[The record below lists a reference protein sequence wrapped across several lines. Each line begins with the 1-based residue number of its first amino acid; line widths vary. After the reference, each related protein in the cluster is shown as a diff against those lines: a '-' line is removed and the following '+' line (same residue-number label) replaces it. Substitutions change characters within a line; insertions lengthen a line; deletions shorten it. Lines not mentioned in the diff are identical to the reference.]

1 MKTILN
7 IKYNVE
13 QICKGFVYDIN
24 EAKGLYGLD
33 GNLIIQP
40 EYQRNYIYGDG
51 KKDVA
56 VIESIL
62 NDYPI
67 GLIYFVKTLDGKFEI
82 LDGQQRITSIG
93 RFVTNR
99 FDIMIDGKPY
109 NFDGLPLDMKKKIRE
124 YPLTIYECEGTESE
138 IKKWFETIN
147 IAGVPLNNQELLN
160 AIYSG
165 PFVSSARKVYSNTS
179 SAKNDVYGLYM
190 KGSVN
195 RQEYLETVLSWVS
208 SNNIDSYMNKH
219 KLDNNCEELI
229 KHTDSVINWWER
241 TFVNYFEE
249 IKSINIGDLY
259 NKYHNYPYS
268 SIINKEVEILYNDPY
283 VKNKRGIWEYL
294 LLKYSPSKD
303 IRTELLDIRIFDD
316 NIKQRKYN
324 EQTEKAQR
332 KGISNCPLCA
342 IGNNSNKDRIYLL
355 KEMDADHVTAWSKG
369 GSTDIDNCQMLCQT
383 HNRAKGN
390 R

>member
-1 MKTILN
+1 MKTFLN
-7 IKYNVE
+7 TKYTVE
-13 QICKGFVYDIN
+13 EICKGFVYDIN
-24 EAKGLYGLD
+24 ESKGLYGLD

-93 RFVTNR
+93 RFVTNKL
-99 FDIMIDGKPY
+99 DVIIDGKPY
-109 NFDGLPLDMKKKIRE
+109 NFDGLPLDLKKKVRE
-124 YPLTIYECEGTESE
+124 YPLTIYECTGTESE

-147 IAGVPLNNQELLN
+147 IAGVPLNDQELLN

-165 PFVSSARKVYSNTS
+165 PFVSEARKIYSNTS
-179 SAKNDVYGLYM
+179 SAQNDVFGLYM
-190 KGSVN
+190 KGSAN
-195 RQEYLETVLSWVS
+195 RQDYLETVLRWI
-208 SNNIDSYMNKH
+208 SNNDIDGYMNKH
-219 KLDNNCEELI
+219 KLDQNCNELVS
-229 KHTDSVINWWER
+229 HTNSVINWWESI
-241 TFVNYFEE
+241 FNEYYNEM
-249 IKSINIGDLY
+249 KSIDIGQLY
-259 NKYHNYPYS
+259 DKFHKFPYS
-268 SIINKEVEILYNDPY
+268 NSINKEVEKLYGDIY
-283 VKNKRGIWEYL
+283 VNNHKGIWEYL
-294 LLKYSPSKD
+294 LLKFSPLHD
-303 IRTELLDIRIFDD
+303 NRPELLDIRVFDE
-316 NIKQRKYN
+316 NIKRLKYN
-324 EQTEKAQR
+324 EQTEEAKK

-342 IGNNSNKDRIYLL
+342 IGNNSNKDRIYDL

-369 GSTDIDNCQMLCQT
+369 GSTDITNCQMLCQT

-390 R
+390 K

>member
-1 MKTILN
+1 MKTFLN
-7 IKYNVE
+7 TDYTVE
-13 QICKGFVYDIN
+13 EICKGFVYDIN

-93 RFVTNR
+93 RFVTNK
-99 FDIMIDGKPY
+99 FDIVIDGKPY
-109 NFDGLPLDMKKKIRE
+109 NFDGLPKDLKKKINE
-124 YPLTIYECEGTESE
+124 YPLTVYECTGTESE

-147 IAGVPLNNQELLN
+147 IAGVPLNDQELLN

-165 PFVSSARKVYSNTS
+165 PFVSAARKIYSN
-179 SAKNDVYGLYM
+179 SASAQNDVFGLYM
-190 KGSVN
+190 KGSAN
-195 RQEYLETVLSWVS
+195 RQEYLETVLRWVS
-208 SNNIDSYMNKH
+208 NNDIDTYMNKH
-219 KLDNNCEELI
+219 KLDKNCDELVA
-229 KHTDSVINWWER
+229 HTNSVINWWESIF
-241 TFVNYFEE
+241 TDYYNE
-249 IKSINIGDLY
+249 IKFIDIGELY
-259 NKYHNYPYS
+259 ARFHEFPYS
-268 SIINKEVEILYNDPY
+268 NTINKEVEELYNDIFVNNY
-283 VKNKRGIWEYL
+283 RGIWEYL
-294 LLKYSPSKD
+294 LLKNSPSHDKHP
-303 IRTELLDIRIFDD
+303 ELLDVRVFDE
-316 NIKQRKYN
+316 NVKRTKYK
-324 EQTEKAQR
+324 EQTERAVK

-342 IGNNSNKDRIYLL
+342 VGRNNNKTRIYEL

-369 GSTDIDNCQMLCQT
+369 GATDIKNCEMLCST
-383 HNRAKGN
+383 HNKAKGN

>member
-1 MKTILN
+1 MKTFLN
-7 IKYNVE
+7 TNYKVKD
-13 QICKGFVYDIN
+13 ICKGFVYDIN

-93 RFVTNR
+93 RFVTNK
-99 FDIMIDGKPY
+99 FDIFIEGKPY
-109 NFDGLPLDMKKKIRE
+109 NFDGLPLDLKTKINE
-124 YPLTIYECEGTESE
+124 YTLTVYECTGTESE

-147 IAGVPLNNQELLN
+147 IAGVPLNDQELLN

-165 PFVSSARKVYSNTS
+165 PFVSSTRKIYSNTS
-179 SAKNDVYGLYM
+179 SAQNDVFGLYM

-195 RQEYLETVLSWVS
+195 RQEYLETVLRWVS
-208 SNNIDSYMNKH
+208 NNDIDGYMNKH
-219 KLDNNCEELI
+219 KLDQNCNELI
-229 KHTDSVINWWER
+229 THTNSVINWWESIF
-241 TFVNYFEE
+241 TDYYNE
-249 IKSINIGDLY
+249 IKSIDIGQLY
-259 NKYHNYPYS
+259 ERFHQFPYS
-268 SIINKEVEILYNDPY
+268 NSINKEVENLYLDIFVN
-283 VKNKRGIWEYL
+283 NKKGIWEYV
-294 LLKYSPSKD
+294 LLKNSPSRD
-303 IRTELLDIRIFDD
+303 NRTELLDIRIFDE
-316 NIKQRKYN
+316 NIKRTKYK
-324 EQTEKAQR
+324 EQTEIATKT
-332 KGISNCPLCA
+332 GLSNCPLCA
-342 IGNNSNKDRIYLL
+342 ISNNANKTRLWDI
-355 KEMDADHVTAWSKG
+355 KEMDADHVKAWSKG
-369 GSTDIDNCQMLCQT
+369 GATDINNCEMLCTT

>member
-7 IKYNVE
+7 TKYTVE
-13 QICKGFVYDIN
+13 KICEGFVYDIN

-67 GLIYFVKTLDGKFEI
+67 GLIYFVKTMDNKFEI

-99 FDIMIDGKPY
+99 FDIVLDGKPY
-109 NFDGLPLDMKKKIRE
+109 NFDGLPNDLKKKINE

-165 PFVSSARKVYSNTS
+165 PFVSSARKIYSNTS
-179 SAKNDVYGLYM
+179 SAQNDVFGLYM

-195 RQEYLETVLSWVS
+195 RQEYLETVLKWVS
-208 SNNIDSYMNKH
+208 NNDIDGYMNKH
-219 KLDNNCEELI
+219 KLDTNCNELI
-229 KHTDSVINWWER
+229 AHTNSVINWWESI
-241 TFVNYFEE
+241 FKEYYPE
-249 IKSINIGDLY
+249 IKSIDIGELY
-259 NKYHNYPYS
+259 QRFHKYPYS
-268 SIINKEVEILYNDPY
+268 TNINKEVESLYGDVFVN
-283 VKNKRGIWEYL
+283 NHRGIWEYL
-294 LLKYSPSKD
+294 LLKNSPSHD
-303 IRTELLDIRIFDD
+303 NRPELLDIRVFDD
-316 NIKQRKYN
+316 NIKRAKYK
-324 EQTEKAQR
+324 EQTDKANK

-342 IGNNSNKDRIYLL
+342 IGNNNNKTRIYTL

-369 GSTDIDNCQMLCQT
+369 GATDIDNCEMLCQT

-390 R
+390 K

>member
-7 IKYNVE
+7 TKYSIEN
-13 QICKGFVYDIN
+13 ICEGFVYDIN

-33 GNLIIQP
+33 GNLVIQP

-67 GLIYFVKTLDGKFEI
+67 GLIYFVKTRDKKFEI

-93 RFVTNR
+93 RFVTNK
-99 FDIMIDGKPY
+99 FDIVIDGKPY
-109 NFDGLPLDMKKKIRE
+109 NFDGLPNDLKKKINE
-124 YPLTIYECEGTESE
+124 YTLTVYECEGTESE
-138 IKKWFETIN
+138 IKKWFKTIN
-147 IAGVPLNNQELLN
+147 IAGEPLNNQEFLN

-165 PFVSSARKVYSNTS
+165 PFVSSARAIYSNTS
-179 SAKNDVYGLYM
+179 SPRNDVYGLYM

-195 RQEYLETVLSWVS
+195 RQEYLETALRWVS
-208 SNNIDSYMNKH
+208 NGDIDDYMNKH
-219 KLDNNCEELI
+219 KLDSNCNELT

-241 TFVNYFEE
+241 IFTEYYSE
-249 IKSINIGDLY
+249 IKNIDIGQLY
-259 NKYHNYPYS
+259 EKFHKYPYS
-268 SIINKEVEILYNDPY
+268 NSINKEVETLYGDIF
-283 VKNKRGIWEYL
+283 VKNRRGIWEYL
-294 LLKYSPSKD
+294 LSKHSPSRD
-303 IRTELLDIRIFDD
+303 IKPQLLNIRIFDD
-316 NIKQRKYN
+316 NIKRVRYN
-324 EQTEKAQR
+324 EQTKEARK

-342 IGNNSNKDRIYLL
+342 LGNDSNRTRIW
-355 KEMDADHVTAWSKG
+355 KFDEMDADHVTAWSKG
-369 GSTDIDNCQMLCQT
+369 GSTDISNCQMLCKT

-390 R
+390 K

>member
-7 IKYNVE
+7 TTYTVE
-13 QICKGFVYDIN
+13 QICEGFVFDIN

-33 GNLIIQP
+33 GKLIIQP

-51 KKDVA
+51 QKDVA

-62 NDYPI
+62 NEYPL
-67 GLIYFVKTLDGKFEI
+67 GLIYFVKTMDGKFEI

-93 RFVTNR
+93 RFKTNR
-99 FDIMIDGKPY
+99 FDIYIDGKPY
-109 NFDGLPLDMKKKIRE
+109 NFDGLPEDKKKIINN
-124 YPLTIYECEGTESE
+124 YKLTVYECEGTESE

-147 IAGVPLNNQELLN
+147 IAGVPLNDQELLN

-165 PFVSSARKVYSNTS
+165 PFVTSARKIYSNTT
-179 SAKNDVYGLYM
+179 SAQNDVFGMYM

-195 RQEYLETVLSWVS
+195 RQEYLETVLRWVS
-208 SNNIDSYMNKH
+208 SNNIDNYMNNH
-219 KLDNNCEELI
+219 KKDNNCNELI
-229 KHTDSVINWWER
+229 SHTNSVINWWEQ
-241 TFVNYFEE
+241 TFKEYYPE
-249 IKSINIGDLY
+249 IKSIDIGIMY
-259 NKYHNYPYS
+259 EKYHNFPYS
-268 SIINKEVEILYNDPY
+268 STINEEVNKLYSDIY
-283 VKNKRGIWEYL
+283 VYNKKGIWEYL
-294 LLKYSPSKD
+294 LLKNSPTKD
-303 IRTELLDIRIFDD
+303 VHHELLDIRIFDD
-316 NIKQRKYN
+316 NIKRTKYK
-324 EQTEKAQR
+324 EQTDNAIS

-342 IGNNSNKDRIYLL
+342 IGNNNNKNRIYSI

-369 GSTDIDNCQMLCQT
+369 GSTDISNCEMLCQT